1 MVVNVRGDKQQLTV
15 NVGFRGNVGL
25 RETRSCLNAVSIVVG
40 SYFSR
45 SGVHNIG
52 TFYDSNKSE

>member
-1 MVVNVRGDKQQLTV
+1 MWDSEGMWES
-15 NVGFRGNVGL
+15 GG
-25 RETRSCLNAVSIVVG
+25 SCLNAVSMVVG

-45 SGVHNIG
+45 SGVHNTG